1 MAKRITLAWL
11 ALACVGTAWAAPLNL
26 QSIPRSARWVL
37 HIDGQAFW
45 ASQLGQHILSGLD
58 ANDQTKRNAVKELI
72 GSDVIEDLHGIT
84 LYGPSPDEKQ
94 AVTLV
99 QGNFAAKKILS
110 LIALSPGYSVSSL
123 GQRDVYQW
131 RSEKDQKGYHGTFVN
146 PHLIA
151 ISQSGSALEQAL
163 DALEAAPEPDAP
175 RETFPMITGAP
186 DSAFIL
192 ACAKDLDQLSQGNGH
207 AAILRDA
214 RVLAFIGYED
224 GGQLTLTVQLVT
236 LSNETAN
243 QVEQMLQGLLAFA
256 RLQQNQHPEIVPFL
270 DSLALTSE
278 GNGVRLKLQHPSAAV
293 YEWIQKDAKKKVHES
308 LEALP

>member
-1 MAKRITLAWL
+1 MAKRITMIWIV
-11 ALACVGTAWAAPLNL
+11 LACVGATWAAPLNL
-26 QSIPRSARWVL
+26 QSIPRSTRWVL

-58 ANDQTKRNAVKELI
+58 ANDQTKRDAVKELI

-99 QGNFAAKKILS
+99 QGNFAAKKVLS
-110 LIALSPGYSVSSL
+110 LIALSPGYAVSSL
-123 GQRDVYQW
+123 GDREVYRW
-131 RSEKDQKGYHGTFVN
+131 LSEKDQKGYHGTFVN

-151 ISQSGSALEQAL
+151 ISQSGFALEQAL
-163 DALEAAPEPDAP
+163 DALEAAA
-175 RETFPMITGAP
+175 ETDGSPKAFPMITDAP

-192 ACAKDLDQLSQGNGH
+192 ACAKDLDQLSQGNEH

-214 RVLAFIGYED
+214 KVLAFVGYED
-224 GGQLTLTVQLVT
+224 EGQLTLTVRLETQ
-236 LSNETAN
+236 SNETAS
-243 QVEQMLQGLLAFA
+243 QVEKMLQGLLAFA

-270 DSLALTSE
+270 DSLTLTAE
-278 GNGVRLKLQHPSAAV
+278 ENGVQLKLQHASAAV
-293 YEWIQKDAKKKVHES
+293 YELIQKDAKKKVHES
-308 LEALP
+308 LDALP